1 MSENADS
8 VAPLTLMNESASP
21 WSARPDP
28 VAVGGRWVA
37 ICRLAEI
44 VPDTGVCALIEGVQ
58 VAVFRV
64 GSDPGRVYALGNR
77 DPFSGA
83 QVMARGL
90 VGDRGGVL
98 KVASPLYKQ
107 SFALETGACLDDSS
121 KALPVYRCRV
131 RDGLIEVASP

>member
-8 VAPLTLMNESASP
+8 AVPHTRMNESVSP
-21 WSARPDP
+21 WSARPEP
-28 VAVGGRWVA
+28 TASRWTSV
-37 ICRLAEI
+37 CRLAEI
-44 VPDTGVCALIEGVQ
+44 VPDTGVCALVDGVQ

-64 GSDPGRVYALGNR
+64 GSEPGRVYALGNR

-98 KVASPLYKQ
+98 KVSSPLYKQ

-131 RDGLIEVASP
+131 RDGLVEVAAI